1 VGTEDEPLTKRELD
15 VIRLL
20 VAGLS
25 NQAIADQLGLS
36 ARTVQVHVA
45 KAMSKTRTH
54 TRTQLAVYAL
64 RRGLVPFE
72 EEQEDHN

>member
-1 VGTEDEPLTKRELD
+1 VATGDEPFSKRELD
-15 VIRLL
+15 VVRLI

-36 ARTVQVHVA
+36 SRTVQVHVA
-45 KAMSKTRTH
+45 KAMSKTRTQ

-64 RRGLVPFE
+64 RRELVSLEPE
-72 EEQEDHN
+72 EDDRN